1 MQCPKCKAFID
12 GSLKNCPNCN
22 TQLID
27 NDQADSSSTSLISTV
42 FSSFS
47 KKGIIMSL
55 IALII
60 SFGGIG
66 YYIWTCSP
74 QYSIKTIQQSI
85 VNHDV
90 ATFQKYVDVDNI
102 ATKAV
107 DKIMNSKKV
116 NKDKP
121 KDAFSQGIEESVKNW
136 IKPQLT
142 AAFKSQILNIV
153 KAKPDTKSDVASE
166 SSIPDN
172 KAKSNFKE
180 ISNVNKL
187 GKEAT
192 VSLTFVDKDQ
202 KDFIVDLT
210 MKDMGG
216 YWRVSEIANIDQILD
231 GK

>member
-1 MQCPKCKAFID
+1 MVLMICPKCKTHID
-12 GSLKNCPNCN
+12 GSLKSCPNCK
-22 TQLID
+22 TSLTD
-27 NDQADSSSTSLISTV
+27 NALEDVSSSSIIRTAFST
-42 FSSFS
+42 FS

-55 IALII
+55 VALIV
-60 SFGGIG
+60 SFAGIG

-85 VNHDV
+85 ANHDV
-90 ATFQKYVDVDNI
+90 GTFQKYVDVDNI
-102 ATKAV
+102 TTKAV
-107 DKIMNSKKV
+107 DKIMNSKKA

-121 KDAFSQGIEESVKNW
+121 QDAFSQGIEESVKNW

-142 AAFKSQILNIV
+142 AAIRSQILNV
-153 KAKPDTKSDVASE
+153 VETKPVDSSDSTT
-166 SSIPDN
+166 SNN
-172 KAKSNFKE
+172 KAKSTFKE

-192 VSLTFVDKDQ
+192 VSLKFIDQDQ
-202 KDFIVDLT
+202 KDFVVDLT

-231 GK
+231 EK